1 MSPGPRWQLGYRPG
15 DPGGVLMGSL
25 YLSGGELRFATDDA
39 DGRRRL
45 RDALGHLLQVHQ
57 LCVLV
62 GSGASFH
69 LGSPSIRHVDAS
81 VVLGM
86 AKHAEVEISDEVK
99 LLIEAL
105 LADGTDLEAFLG
117 RIVAARTYAAAF
129 DLAEVKVG
137 GTACNVEALK
147 DLFHAV
153 NLGLAW
159 ACDLPR
165 RDPPPEPPFDKDP
178 LFAHREF
185 FRRLL
190 ASRRPEAPRVR
201 VFTTNYDTVIERS
214 LDECGIQ
221 YFDGFVGSVRRR
233 IELASYEQDLYTAP
247 AGGVGSLR
255 RVHNVVHL
263 YKIHGSLTW
272 RVETTAALGT
282 TTVVQGGG
290 PPTKDEIAVI
300 YPTPTKEA
308 DVLGHPYSDFLRSF
322 SNALIQ
328 PECVLLCVGY
338 GFADE
343 HINRIVFDALSH
355 NASLQLFV
363 ADPLN
368 VVDDG
373 TAATPGHRSDSP
385 VGRLSEVRDP
395 RISIMTG
402 DDARFTEL
410 ARLLPDVAEISDS
423 ERESRTAALAAALL
437 PSAFSP
443 PPPGP

>member
-1 MSPGPRWQLGYRPG
+1 MP
-15 DPGGVLMGSL
+15 SL
-25 YLSGGELRFATDDA
+25 YFSGGELRFVTDDA

-69 LGSPSIRHVDAS
+69 LGSPAIRDVDAD

-86 AKHAEVEISDEVK
+86 ADRADLEITDDVK
-99 LLIEAL
+99 SLITDLIA
-105 LADGTDLEAFLG
+105 AGTDLEGFLG
-117 RIVAARTYAAAF
+117 QIVAARSYARAF
-129 DLAEVKVG
+129 SLAEVKIAG
-137 GTACNVEALK
+137 KTCSVENL
-147 DLFHAV
+147 DSLFHAV

-165 RDPPPEPPFDKDP
+165 TDPPLDSPFDEDP
-178 LFAHREF
+178 LLAHREF

-201 VFTTNYDTVIERS
+201 IFTTNYDTVIERS
-214 LDECGIQ
+214 LDEAGIQ

-247 AGGVGSLR
+247 QGGAGSLR
-255 RVHNVVHL
+255 RVHDVVHL

-282 TTVVQGGG
+282 TTVVQTAG
-290 PPTKDEIAVI
+290 PPTKGEVAVI
-300 YPTPTKEA
+300 YPTPTKDA

-328 PECVLLCVGY
+328 PECVLISVGY

-343 HINRIVFDALSH
+343 HINRIIFDAFSH

-363 ADPLN
+363 ADPFGVVEDPN
-368 VVDDG
+368 VVK
-373 TAATPGHRSDSP
+373 PGEPVDRSDSP
-385 VGRLSEVRDP
+385 VGRLSSVEDP
-395 RISIMTG
+395 RISILTG
-402 DDARFTEL
+402 PDARFAEV
-410 ARLLPDVAEISDS
+410 ASLLPDVSEMSDLR
-423 ERESRTAALAAALL
+423 REELREALAFALW
-437 PSAFSP
+437 PPTAP
-443 PPPGP
+443 PPPSSP